1 MIVKLINSQFT
12 IHHLQFTIFHPIL
25 IDDDHKYCYD
35 SHAMQERKQ
44 NPLLKIWEYLQR
56 ESQWFRPGLGYKRWL
71 LLVFFGTTLLG
82 VGLALFLLDVYR
94 TAPETWWL
102 PALAYLSLRFLN
114 RPIRVIVFA
123 SIGVILVLIG
133 IWGSNRSL
141 LKPFVPPGKH
151 IIEALDSYRRRDR
164 GPRVVV
170 LGGGHG
176 LASLLRGLKAFTHNI
191 TAIVTVADDGGSSGE
206 LRKNVGILP
215 PGDIRN
221 CLAALSNN
229 EDLLSQMFQYRFAAG
244 AGLEGHSLGNLF
256 ITALTEITGSFE
268 EAVAESGR
276 VMAVYGRVLPSTLT
290 DVRLLADLEN
300 GDGKIKHV
308 SGETQ
313 IRDTDGSIRRLW
325 LDPANTPAFPPAISS
340 VLGADLIIIGPG
352 SLYTSLLPN
361 LLVRDLADAV
371 RASQAMKFF
380 ICNVATERGETDGF
394 NCLDHVHSVEKHVG
408 QGLFD
413 LVICNNH
420 FEGELGRDVAWVKMD
435 ANLLRHSAV
444 YCADLIDSNYPWRHD
459 SVRLAKTVMDLFF
472 ERTGPL
478 RE

>member
-1 MIVKLINSQFT
+1 MKE
-12 IHHLQFTIFHPIL
+12 
-25 IDDDHKYCYD
+25 K
-35 SHAMQERKQ
+35 KQ
-44 NPLLKIWEYLQR
+44 NFFSRLSKALQWEL
-56 ESQWFRPGLGYKRWL
+56 QWFQPGLGYKRWL
-71 LLVFFGTTLLG
+71 ILVFLGTAFLG
-82 VGLALFLLDVYR
+82 VGLALFVLDVYR
-94 TAPETWWL
+94 NAPDTWWL
-102 PALAYLSLRFLN
+102 PVLSTLSLRFLD
-114 RPIRVIVFA
+114 RPIRIIIFGG
-123 SIGVILVLIG
+123 IGVIMVLIG

-141 LKPFVPPGKH
+141 LRPFVPPGKPV
-151 IIEALDSYRRRDR
+151 IEALNSYRRRDR

-176 LASLLRGLKAFTHNI
+176 LAALLRGLKEYTHNI

-206 LRKNVGILP
+206 LRKNIGILP

-229 EDLLSQMFQYRFAAG
+229 EDLLTQVFQYRFASG

-276 VMAVYGRVLPSTLT
+276 VLAVYGQVLPSTLT
-290 DVRLLADLEN
+290 DVRLLADIQSDDEKLQ
-300 GDGKIKHV
+300 HV

-313 IRDTDGSIRRLW
+313 IRETGGKVTRLW
-325 LDPANTPAFPPAISS
+325 LDPANTPAFPPAISA

-371 RASQAMKFF
+371 RSSRALKFF
-380 ICNVATERGETDGF
+380 VCNVATERGETDQF
-394 NCLDHVHSVEKHVG
+394 TCLDHVKSVEKHVG
-408 QGLFD
+408 EGMFD

-420 FEGELGRDVAWVKMD
+420 FQGYLGNDVDWVQMTPELLQHAT
-435 ANLLRHSAV
+435 V
-444 YCADLIDSNYPWRHD
+444 YCGNLIDPDHPWRHSSD
-459 SVRLAKTVMDLFF
+459 KLSKTIMDLFY

-478 RE
+478 LD

>member
-1 MIVKLINSQFT
+1 
-12 IHHLQFTIFHPIL
+12 
-25 IDDDHKYCYD
+25 
-35 SHAMQERKQ
+35 MQERKQ
-44 NPLLKIWEYLQR
+44 NPFLKIWEHLRR

-71 LLVFFGTTLLG
+71 TLVFLGTTLLG
-82 VGLALFLLDVYR
+82 VGLALLLLDIYR
-94 TAPETWWL
+94 NAPDTWWL

-114 RPIRVIVFA
+114 RPIRVLIFA

-141 LKPFVPPGKH
+141 LQPFVPPGKH
-151 IIEALDSYRRRDR
+151 IIEALDTYRRRDR

-176 LASLLRGLKAFTHNI
+176 LASLLRGLKEYSHNI
-191 TAIVTVADDGGSSGE
+191 TAIVTVTDDGGSSGE

-229 EDLLSQMFQYRFAAG
+229 EDLLSQVFQYRFAAG

-276 VMAVYGRVLPSTLT
+276 VLAVYGRVLPSTLT

-300 GDGKIKHV
+300 GGGNIKHV
-308 SGETQ
+308 SGESL
-313 IRDTDGSIRRLW
+313 IRETEGRIQRLW
-325 LDPANTPAFPPAISS
+325 LDPANTPAFPPAIAAI
-340 VLGADLIIIGPG
+340 LGADLILIGPG

-361 LLVRDLADAV
+361 LLVRDIADAV
-371 RASQAMKFF
+371 RVSQAMKFF
-380 ICNVATERGETDGF
+380 VCNVATERGETDDF
-394 NCLDHVHSVEKHVG
+394 SCLDHVQSVEKHVG
-408 QGLFD
+408 EGLFD
-413 LVICNNH
+413 LVICNNN
-420 FEGELGRDVAWVKMD
+420 FQGQLGKDVDWVKMD

-444 YCADLIDSNYPWRHD
+444 YCADLIDMTYPWRHD
-459 SVRLAKTVMDLFF
+459 SARLAKSVMDLFF

-478 RE
+478 RD